1 MQLRQRLPHDR
12 LLAEAFVIAASAR
25 PVLRCG
31 SMTKDTAA
39 NGAVEVGVGMWICA
53 VEVDSREVGI
63 DIMLFRTSR
72 AFSFRV
78 GTYLSERCV
87 VSLGRPTGS
96 HETAVPAGPPAVN
109 TGCGKDRCSGVKGP
123 LFEGNLHEKVPL
135 AIESIRSGQ
144 WPVR

>member
-25 PVLRCG
+25 SVLRCG

-87 VSLGRPTGS
+87 VSLGRPTGG
-96 HETAVPAGPPAVN
+96 HITAVPA
-109 TGCGKDRCSGVKGP
+109 RQ
-123 LFEGNLHEKVPL
+123 
-135 AIESIRSGQ
+135 R
-144 WPVR
+144 